1 MNLFQTISELVSM
14 NSSVSIK
21 IQKINIDNKSKLKVM
36 VIPEIDTRTL
46 EFESKRLS
54 PIIFTGSA
62 EELDEQFLDKIKEPL
77 FKTNVTA
84 QSISSFYESLDKFE
98 KDAKKT
104 ITKQKKSSTSKTQ
117 ITSTE
122 KPKKENKEEKKD
134 DEPKVSQELKDK
146 IK

>member
-36 VIPEIDTRTL
+36 VIPEIDTGTL
-46 EFESKRLS
+46 DFESKRLS

-77 FKTNVTA
+77 FKTNITA
-84 QSISSFYESLDKFE
+84 QSISSFYESLEKLE
-98 KDAKKT
+98 KDVKKAAN
-104 ITKQKKSSTSKTQ
+104 KQKKSNTPTTTKTS
-117 ITSTE
+117 SE
-122 KPKKENKEEKKD
+122 KPKEEKKEEKKD
-134 DEPKVSQELKDK
+134 DEPKVSQELKD
-146 IK
+146 